1 MKLIQV
7 RKKILNVETTN
18 HEGGEAVQTPLQI
31 GVIAVVVNN
40 PFAGR
45 FADANELA
53 EFVKQGRNLANEMV
67 PELVAALGGASNIET
82 YGKGAIVGVNG
93 ELEHGALWHVPG
105 GYAMRELLGWKG
117 DREAYKSG
125 KVDDKPTGQPANALS
140 IVPSTKKVGPPG
152 AALDLPLTNINAS
165 YVRGQF
171 DAMEVRVPGSPLPD
185 EIVFILA
192 MTTGYRIHARV
203 GGLRAED
210 ISQWN
215 GLR

>member
-7 RKKILNVETTN
+7 RKKILNIETTY
-18 HEGGEAVQTPLQI
+18 HEGGEAAQTPLQI

-93 ELEHGALWHVPG
+93 ELEHGATWHEAG
-105 GYAMRELLGWKG
+105 GWAMRAVL
-117 DREAYKSG
+117 
-125 KVDDKPTGQPANALS
+125 TNAKS
-140 IVPSTKKVGPPG
+140 IVPASKFVGSAG
-152 AALDLPLTNINAS
+152 SRLHVPLHHIEAC
-165 YVRGQF
+165 YVRSHF
-171 DAMEVRVPGSPLPD
+171 NTAEVSVSDSPRPNELL
-185 EIVFILA
+185 FALA
-192 MTTGYRIHARV
+192 MSTGPRV
-203 GGLRAED
+203 HERLGGLRAE
-210 ISQWN
+210 
-215 GLR
+215 

>member
-7 RKKILNVETTN
+7 RKKILNIETTY

-40 PFAGR
+40 PFSGR

-93 ELEHGALWHVPG
+93 ELEHGATWHEAG
-105 GYAMRELLGWKG
+105 GWAMRAVL
-117 DREAYKSG
+117 
-125 KVDDKPTGQPANALS
+125 TNAKS
-140 IVPSTKKVGPPG
+140 IVPASKFVGSAG
-152 AALDLPLTNINAS
+152 SRLHVPLHHIEAC
-165 YVRGQF
+165 YVRSHF
-171 DAMEVRVPGSPLPD
+171 NTAEVSVSDSPRPNELL
-185 EIVFILA
+185 FALA
-192 MTTGYRIHARV
+192 MSTGPRV
-203 GGLRAED
+203 HERLGGLRVEQ
-210 ISQWN
+210 ISVGDGQ
-215 GLR
+215 R

>member
-7 RKKILNVETTN
+7 RKKILNIETTY
-18 HEGGEAVQTPLQI
+18 HEGGEAAQTPLQI

-93 ELEHGALWHVPG
+93 ELEHGATWHEAG
-105 GYAMRELLGWKG
+105 GWAMRAVL
-117 DREAYKSG
+117 
-125 KVDDKPTGQPANALS
+125 TNAKS
-140 IVPSTKKVGPPG
+140 IVPASKFVGSAG
-152 AALDLPLTNINAS
+152 SRLHVPLHHIEAC
-165 YVRGQF
+165 YVRSHF
-171 DAMEVRVPGSPLPD
+171 NTAEVSVSDSPRPNELL
-185 EIVFILA
+185 FALA
-192 MTTGYRIHARV
+192 MSTGPRV
-203 GGLRAED
+203 HVRLGGLRVEQICVGD
-210 ISQWN
+210 GQ
-215 GLR
+215 R

>member
-7 RKKILNVETTN
+7 RKKILNIETTY
-18 HEGGEAVQTPLQI
+18 HEGGEVAQTPLQI

-93 ELEHGALWHVPG
+93 ELEHGATWHEAG
-105 GYAMRELLGWKG
+105 GWAMRAVL
-117 DREAYKSG
+117 
-125 KVDDKPTGQPANALS
+125 TNAKS
-140 IVPSTKKVGPPG
+140 IVPASKFVGSAG
-152 AALDLPLTNINAS
+152 SRLHVPLHHIEAC
-165 YVRGQF
+165 YVRSHF
-171 DAMEVRVPGSPLPD
+171 NTAEVSVSDSPRPNELL
-185 EIVFILA
+185 FALA
-192 MTTGYRIHARV
+192 MSTGPRV
-203 GGLRAED
+203 HERLGGLRVEQ
-210 ISQWN
+210 ISVGDGQ
-215 GLR
+215 R

>member
-7 RKKILNVETTN
+7 RKKILNIETTY
-18 HEGGEAVQTPLQI
+18 HEGGEAAQIPLQI

-93 ELEHGALWHVPG
+93 ELEHGATWHEAG
-105 GYAMRELLGWKG
+105 GWAMRAVL
-117 DREAYKSG
+117 
-125 KVDDKPTGQPANALS
+125 TNAKS
-140 IVPSTKKVGPPG
+140 IVPASKFVGSAG
-152 AALDLPLTNINAS
+152 SRLHVPLHHIEAC
-165 YVRGQF
+165 YVRSHF
-171 DAMEVRVPGSPLPD
+171 DAMEVRVPGAPRSD
-185 EIVFILA
+185 EMVVFLA
-192 MTTGYRIHARV
+192 MSTGPRIHARI
-203 GGLRAED
+203 GGLAADD
-210 ISQWN
+210 IAKWDGQ
-215 GLR
+215 R

>member
-93 ELEHGALWHVPG
+93 ELEHGATWHEAGGWAMRAVLTNAKSIAPASKFVGSAGSRLHVPLHHIE
-105 GYAMRELLGWKG
+105 ACTVRSHFNTAEVSVSDSPRPNELLF
-117 DREAYKSG
+117 A
-125 KVDDKPTGQPANALS
+125 
-140 IVPSTKKVGPPG
+140 
-152 AALDLPLTNINAS
+152 
-165 YVRGQF
+165 
-171 DAMEVRVPGSPLPD
+171 
-185 EIVFILA
+185 LA
-192 MTTGYRIHARV
+192 MSTGPRV
-203 GGLRAED
+203 HERLGGLRVD
-210 ISQWN
+210 QISVGDGQ
-215 GLR
+215 R